1 MSRRRLTMAGAGM
14 VALLIGIW
22 ASGSSRAQQPGFKRV
37 EVQKHD
43 LSAHGRE
50 VVQVRA
56 EFEPGASV
64 PKHTHPGEEVS
75 YVLEGT
81 VEVEVAGKPNL
92 TVKAGEP
99 IFIPAETPHTA
110 RNVGTGRA
118 VVLATYIVEKG
129 KPLSTPVKETAATTA
144 PKK

>member
-1 MSRRRLTMAGAGM
+1 MAGAGI
-14 VALLIGIW
+14 VALSIGIW
-22 ASGSSRAQQPGFKRV
+22 ASGASRAQQPGFKRV

-64 PKHTHPGEEVS
+64 GLHTHPGEEVS
-75 YVLEGT
+75 YLLEGT
-81 VEVEVAGKPNL
+81 LELEVAGKPNA
-92 TVKAGEP
+92 TVKAGDP
-99 IFIPAETPHTA
+99 IFVPAGTPHA
-110 RNVGTGRA
+110 AKNVGTGRA

-129 KPLSTPVKETAATTA
+129 KPLSTPVKETAAAGA
-144 PKK
+144 PK